1 LLSSIIKNY
10 YIELFLFRADKCVT
24 VNEDE
29 QIYYDYLFLFYGEQF
44 GYTAEENETKNSI
57 E

>member
-1 LLSSIIKNY
+1 MLSSIIKIY

-29 QIYYDYLFLFYGEQF
+29 QIYYDYLFLFHGEQF
-44 GYTAEENETKNSI
+44 GYTAEENETKNST

>member
-1 LLSSIIKNY
+1 LL
-10 YIELFLFRADKCVT
+10 RADKCVT

-29 QIYYDYLFLFYGEQF
+29 QVYYDYLFLFYGEQF
-44 GYTAEENETKNSI
+44 GYTAEENETKPQNSI